1 MERIEP
7 FNAQTL
13 EAACRVLADTE
24 RGLTGAELGYLI
36 QDCKILDISPTMTKW
51 KRLFNA
57 LVSAQNTY
65 QVGKGANVLC

>member
-7 FNAQTL
+7 FNAQKL

-24 RGLTGAELGYLI
+24 RGLAGSELGYLI
-36 QDCKILDISPTMTKW
+36 QDCKIQDVSPTMTKW

-57 LVSAQNTY
+57 LAE
-65 QVGKGANVLC
+65 A